1 MEDSLWDAPFKEHR
15 LANGMEIA
23 VVENREQPVVA
34 MQLWYKI
41 GSACDFPGKSGMA
54 HFLEHMMFKGTSR
67 LKEEEFSL
75 RIQKWGGECNAF
87 TSEDSTTYVSE
98 IPSAYWK
105 EVLEME
111 AERMQ
116 SIRLRHFEEEKKV
129 IMEERRRTME
139 NQPQGI
145 LYEQV
150 RSVMF
155 THHPYRN
162 PIIGW
167 MEELKSIQKEEM
179 LRFYRSYYHPGN
191 TFLTVVGDVDAEE
204 VFSFTERVFG
214 KIPVQQKSECQEVS
228 EPLSEKYVRVRRPG
242 LASFVYDSY
251 LLPAPTKAPI
261 FALELLATIL
271 GEGMSSRLYSALIE
285 NQKIASSVDVDV
297 SWLAKAGIF
306 SFTLYP
312 MRDVSY
318 EKVIQATYEVVD
330 RVRQDG
336 VNDWELAK
344 AKSLA
349 LSELILEKESN
360 EALAYYLG
368 RLHILDSWHRIH
380 TIYDEITSVTGEDV
394 VKALNEYIIPDLC
407 TRGVFEAL
415 S

>member
-1 MEDSLWDAPFKEHR
+1 METSLWDVSFTEYR

-23 VVENREQPVVA
+23 VVENQTLPVVA
-34 MQLWYKI
+34 LQLWYRI
-41 GSACDFPGKSGMA
+41 GSACDFPGKSGLA
-54 HFLEHMMFKGTSR
+54 HFLEHMMFKGTGR

-87 TSEDSTTYVSE
+87 TSEDSTVYVSE
-98 IPSAYWK
+98 IPSAHWK

-111 AERMQ
+111 ADRMV
-116 SIRLRHFEEEKKV
+116 SLRLRHFEEEKKV

-139 NQPQGI
+139 NQPQAI

-150 RSVMF
+150 RSAMF

-191 TFLTVVGDVDAEE
+191 AFLTVVGDVDTEE
-204 VFSFTERVFG
+204 VFSFAERVFG
-214 KIPVQQKSECQEVS
+214 DIPAQQKSEEREVN
-228 EPLSEKYVRVRRPG
+228 EPLSEKHIRVRRPG

-251 LLPAPTKAPI
+251 RLPAPRKAPL
-261 FALELLATIL
+261 FALELLAIIL
-271 GEGMSSRLYSALIE
+271 GEGLSSRLHSELIE
-285 NQKIASSVDVDV
+285 KQKIASSVDVDV
-297 SWLAKAGIF
+297 SWLAQAGSF
-306 SFTLYP
+306 SFTLFP
-312 MRDVSY
+312 MQDVPY
-318 EKVIQATYEVVD
+318 EKVIQATYEVLNQ
-330 RVRQDG
+330 VRAEG
-336 VNDWELAK
+336 VSDWELDK

-349 LSELILEKESN
+349 LSKLILEKESN

-380 TIYDEITSVTGEDV
+380 TIYEEITSVTREDV

-407 TRGVFEAL
+407 TRGIFEAIT
-415 S
+415 